1 MVKKLSLKEQRALL
15 KSLPSHRMAAVK
27 KHCQS
32 CQMKGQGIG
41 SILKS
46 IGKFLGPIVK
56 ELGPTVLK
64 ELVIP
69 FIKTKIGGGGI
80 HLPGGSLR
88 LAGQRGH
95 KGKGK
100 KAYKMPKEYYM

>member
-64 ELVIP
+64 ELVVP

-88 LAGQRGH
+88 LSGQR
-95 KGKGK
+95 GKGK